1 MLFVQSK
8 VIYVVFFTSDMTI
21 DKEVSSGVGS
31 HASIPI
37 TENQVWIWCFW
48 VVIFFLSFM
57 IVLNQNKC
65 LPNKFVYYKNV
76 VWVFFEFCWLFG
88 F

>member
-37 TENQVWIWCFW
+37 TENQVLNLVFLGCY
-48 VVIFFLSFM
+48 FLS
-57 IVLNQNKC
+57 
-65 LPNKFVYYKNV
+65 
-76 VWVFFEFCWLFG
+76 LFYDSTKPK
-88 F
+88 